1 MARRYIRTT
10 AQIPNAPS
18 RGIYIISLILGG
30 LGILAHFVP
39 IKEISDINYWLL
51 LIAYAL
57 LVVGTSAR
65 GI

>member
-1 MARRYIRTT
+1 MARRYARYY
-10 AQIPNAPS
+10 ADVPNAPS

-39 IKEISDINYWLL
+39 IKEISEINYWLL

-57 LVVGTSAR
+57 LVIGTSAR

>member
-1 MARRYIRTT
+1 MARRYVRT
-10 AQIPNAPS
+10 ASQIPNAPS

-39 IKEISDINYWLL
+39 IKEISEINYWLL

-57 LVVGTSAR
+57 LVIGTSAR